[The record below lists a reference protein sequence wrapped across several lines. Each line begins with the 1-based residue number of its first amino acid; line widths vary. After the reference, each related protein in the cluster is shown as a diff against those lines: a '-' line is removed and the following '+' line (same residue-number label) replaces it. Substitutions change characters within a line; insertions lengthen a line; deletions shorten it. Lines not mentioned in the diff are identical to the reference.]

1 MNAQHRNEI
10 ACTAHAAWPCSLAPS
25 WRGVCSPYGAPAMP
39 VLFLASNTG
48 IGMDRYKNK
57 AWSCQDVC
65 CPHHG
70 SLLLVVQP
78 ALCHAPFRQSLP
90 VPPNAGPT
98 LGSSSFPCSTDLFLT
113 MLLSLLLFWQARV
126 PGSAYAL
133 NLMLLIQLE
142 RNHIYS
148 LGSEV
153 GLCFLKCHLEP
164 GHGSWGFGLF
174 QPCHVQLS
182 VLLMLLALQPLL
194 CKCLWTFSWVSV
206 PTAGCRHRSSP
217 NFQQ

>member
-1 MNAQHRNEI
+1 MRS
-10 ACTAHAAWPCSLAPS
+10 HARHTQPDPAPS
-25 WRGVCSPYGAPAMP
+25 PHLGEECAPHM
-39 VLFLASNTG
+39 VLLLCLCYFWLQTLELDWTD
-48 IGMDRYKNK
+48 IKIRL
-57 AWSCQDVC
+57 WSCQDVC

-78 ALCHAPFRQSLP
+78 ALCHAPLRQSLP

-113 MLLSLLLFWQARV
+113 VLLSLLLFWQAHV

-153 GLCFLKCHLEP
+153 GLRFLKCHLEP